1 LSAPKVESD
10 DANRAAVVDDSRLK
24 GVRRYGRDE
33 FNALFA
39 GTRPATDD
47 DVSIT
52 TDGRALDSVD
62 AVLEFVRDVELER
75 AAARSGS

>member
-1 LSAPKVESD
+1 
-10 DANRAAVVDDSRLK
+10 
-24 GVRRYGRDE
+24 VRTYGRDE

-39 GTRPATDD
+39 DARPATDH

-52 TDGRALDSVD
+52 TDGRTLDNVD
-62 AVLEFVRDVELER
+62 AVLELVRDVELER

>member
-1 LSAPKVESD
+1 
-10 DANRAAVVDDSRLK
+10 
-24 GVRRYGRDE
+24 VRTYGRDE

-39 GTRPATDD
+39 AAHPATDD

-52 TDGRALDSVD
+52 SDGRTLDSVD

>member
-1 LSAPKVESD
+1 MP
-10 DANRAAVVDDSRLK
+10 NRAAVVDDSRLK

-39 GTRPATDD
+39 DARPATDN

-52 TDGRALDSVD
+52 TDGRTLDSVD
-62 AVLEFVRDVELER
+62 AVLEFVREVELER

>member
-1 LSAPKVESD
+1 
-10 DANRAAVVDDSRLK
+10 
-24 GVRRYGRDE
+24 VRTCGRDE

-39 GTRPATDD
+39 GARPASDD

-62 AVLEFVRDVELER
+62 AVLEFLRDVELER
-75 AAARSGS
+75 AAARSGN